1 MANKN
6 TTGSTWSRFKD
17 REERMLKLI
26 DKRTYSGKDRK
37 NVGPTRDEYKLTTQG
52 ERVWSF

>member
-17 REERMLKLI
+17 REERLVRVM
-26 DKRTYSGKDRK
+26 DKRARSGEDRE
-37 NVGPTRDEYKLTTQG
+37 NTEPTREYKLTAQG
-52 ERVWSF
+52 ERVWSY